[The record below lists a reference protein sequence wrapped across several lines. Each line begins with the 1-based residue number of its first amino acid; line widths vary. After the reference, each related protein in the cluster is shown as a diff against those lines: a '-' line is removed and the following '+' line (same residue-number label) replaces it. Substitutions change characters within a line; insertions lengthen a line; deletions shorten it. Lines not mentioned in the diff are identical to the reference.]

1 MIGASR
7 AAIRTQVPET
17 LRLVGLS
24 TKLHNYPDQL
34 SGGEQ
39 QRVSIAR
46 AFVNHPPLLLADE
59 PSGNLDPVTSIGV
72 MQLLYRI
79 NKTGTTVI
87 VVTHDREMVDNMRRR
102 VIELYEGR
110 VVRDEVSGGYTEES
124 TTEFGLRMRAEMGV
138 GPEGQTNGHDSHD
151 TLFCVMSRLLFF
163 IREAFRALR
172 RNGAPSMAAIVT
184 TVVTVVLLGVLVP
197 VFQTTQAKSDQ
208 VRESLEIRVALFDD
222 ATKAET
228 AALER
233 KLQGIQHVDSVE
245 LITKKEALEELR
257 SDLGKDKSAE
267 LLTELHS
274 NPLPANFRVKADD
287 AGNLDAVRQAI
298 IPPGPDGKPQPISP
312 IIQETFDR
320 QTQSDKIEQ
329 VTSALKIVLTVI
341 TALLIAASL
350 MLVGNTIRLSIY
362 TRRREIEV
370 MRLVGATRWFIRWP
384 FMIEGM
390 VVGFAGGLVAI
401 LILWLGKITIVDPLS
416 DTFSFLAAQNT
427 STLSFP
433 ALVAILFGS
442 SVLVSAVGSGI
453 TLRRFLKV

>member
-1 MIGASR
+1 
-7 AAIRTQVPET
+7 
-17 LRLVGLS
+17 
-24 TKLHNYPDQL
+24 
-34 SGGEQ
+34 
-39 QRVSIAR
+39 
-46 AFVNHPPLLLADE
+46 
-59 PSGNLDPVTSIGV
+59 
-72 MQLLYRI
+72 
-79 NKTGTTVI
+79 
-87 VVTHDREMVDNMRRR
+87 
-102 VIELYEGR
+102 
-110 VVRDEVSGGYTEES
+110 
-124 TTEFGLRMRAEMGV
+124 
-138 GPEGQTNGHDSHD
+138 
-151 TLFCVMSRLLFF
+151 MSRLLFF

-208 VRESLEIRVALFDD
+208 VRESLEIRVALYDD

-228 AALER
+228 AALQR

-329 VTSALKIVLTVI
+329 VTSALKIVLTII

-442 SVLVSAVGSGI
+442 SVLVSALGSGI